1 MAALR
6 NLSIKQRLWL
16 LAGTSIGMLVLLGAS
31 MLHQLDSELHQSKE
45 EKTQHVVQAA
55 FGVLQHYQRLETAGT
70 LTREEAQSQ
79 AIETL
84 RALRYDGS
92 EYFWINDLH
101 PTMVMHPINAKLNG
115 QDLSGM
121 KDPDGRFL
129 FNDMVTLAKQQGGG
143 IVAYRWPKPGMDQP
157 VPKISYVQLF
167 VPWGW
172 ILGSGVYVDDVAAE
186 FQSRALKAGAVAIAI
201 AAGLAVLIALLV
213 RSIVGPLRHAAR
225 AMAEI
230 ANGDG
235 DLTRSL
241 RVDGRDEIASLSKD
255 FNSFV
260 DKLRLVVR
268 QTLGAAGELGASS
281 GSLSNTAQGALQ
293 LSRRQSEQMDQ
304 VATAVHQVSHAI
316 GDVAQNAENAAVEVR
331 NAEQQAKEGSR
342 DIQLNLEQ
350 VEALSRTIGKA
361 VEVIQTLARES
372 EQIGG
377 VLEVIRAIAEQ
388 TNLLAL
394 NAAIEAARAGEQG
407 RGFAVVADEVRL
419 LAQRTQQSTAE
430 IQAMIERLQGHAL
443 SAVNVI
449 HESNEA
455 TRTTQARSREVG
467 TSLERIV
474 ASLQRV
480 NGLNASI
487 ASATL
492 EQAHVVEDINRSV
505 TEAAGLSAQ
514 SAASAERANSASAE
528 LRHLADSLNKALSAF
543 KA

>member
-6 NLSIKQRLWL
+6 NLPIKQRLWL
-16 LAGTSIGMLVLLGAS
+16 LAGTSIAMLVLLGAS

-70 LTREEAQSQ
+70 LSREEAQSQ
-79 AIETL
+79 AIATL
-84 RALRYDGS
+84 RELRYDGS
-92 EYFWINDLH
+92 EYFWINDLR
-101 PTMVMHPINAKLNG
+101 PTMIMHPINAKLNG
-115 QDLSGM
+115 QDLSGL
-121 KDPDGRFL
+121 KDPDGKYL
-129 FNDMVTLAKQQGGG
+129 FNDMVDVAKRQGGG

-167 VPWGW
+167 APWGW
-172 ILGSGVYVDDVAAE
+172 ILGSGVYVDDMAAE

-201 AAGLAVLIALLV
+201 AAVLAVLIALIV

-230 ANGDG
+230 ASGDG

-241 RVDGRDEIASLSKD
+241 HVQGRDEIAALSKD
-255 FNSFV
+255 FNGFV
-260 DKLRLVVR
+260 DTLRTVVR
-268 QTLGAAGELGASS
+268 QTLGAAKELDASA
-281 GSLSNTAQGALQ
+281 GSLSTNAHGALQ
-293 LSRRQSEQMDQ
+293 LTRRQCERMDQ
-304 VATAVHQVSHAI
+304 VATAVQQVSHAI
-316 GDVAQNAENAAVEVR
+316 GDVAQSAENAAAEVR
-331 NAEQQAKEGSR
+331 NAEQRATEGSR
-342 DIQLNLEQ
+342 DIQLSLEQ

-361 VEVIQTLARES
+361 VDVIQTLARES

-430 IQAMIERLQGHAL
+430 IQAMIERLQANAS

-455 TRTTQARSREVG
+455 TRTTRTRSHEVG
-467 TSLERIV
+467 KSLEGIV
-474 ASLQRV
+474 ASLQIV

-492 EQAHVVEDINRSV
+492 EQAHVVEDIDRSV
-505 TEAAGLSAQ
+505 TEAATLSAQ
-514 SAASAERANSASAE
+514 AAASAEGANDASE
-528 LRHLADSLNKALSAF
+528 QLRQLAGRLSKALGGF